1 MKPIKYLLLASMAS
15 LTLAS
20 FHPTT
25 PAMALSATS
34 TVDARIRLD
43 WEVGTRRGRPVIQGY
58 VYNDYLRAA
67 YNVQLL
73 VETLDASGTVITRGV
88 GFVRGIVPFNDR
100 AYSEVPPL
108 LDVINLTTAKT
119 LGLTIPPSL
128 LQRADQVIE

>member
-1 MKPIKYLLLASMAS
+1 MVSQMKPIKYLLLAAMAS

-34 TVDARIRLD
+34 SVDSRIRLD
-43 WEVGTRRGRPVIQGY
+43 WEVGARHGRPVIQGY

-73 VETLDASGTVITRGV
+73 VETLDASGTVIARGV

-100 AYSEVPPL
+100 TYFEVLRKMPGASYL
-108 LDVINLTTAKT
+108 VSVTGFDWKDGA
-119 LGLTIPPSL
+119 GGGGM
-128 LQRADQVIE
+128 